1 MGRSGCSQ
9 AVSSRRLGC
18 WPGEPRLP
26 GTLDLANVLVTVQG
40 RMGDCCLQ
48 NCYFCIFGLKVKRPW
63 AVGSCGL
70 EPEVA
75 IRWHSQ
81 PSLAVLDE
89 VLTSGM
95 TEVEE

>member
-1 MGRSGCSQ
+1 M
-9 AVSSRRLGC
+9 
-18 WPGEPRLP
+18 
-26 GTLDLANVLVTVQG
+26 
-40 RMGDCCLQ
+40 
-48 NCYFCIFGLKVKRPW
+48 
-63 AVGSCGL
+63 GSCGL

-75 IRWHSQ
+75 VRWHSQ